1 MPRKS
6 FFAGF
11 FLGGVGLAD
20 TLGVSQYA
28 KLASAE
34 FASQMELCFNKILME

>member
-11 FLGGVGLAD
+11 LLGGVGLAG
-20 TLGVSQYA
+20 TLGASQYA
-28 KLASAE
+28 KLASTE
-34 FASQMELCFNKILME
+34 FAAQMKILY